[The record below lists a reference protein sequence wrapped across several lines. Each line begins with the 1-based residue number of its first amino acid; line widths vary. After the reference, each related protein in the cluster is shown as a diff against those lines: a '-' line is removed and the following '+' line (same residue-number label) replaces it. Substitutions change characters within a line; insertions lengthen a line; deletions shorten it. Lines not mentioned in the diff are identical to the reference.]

1 MNENEEEIKK
11 LKEKMDK
18 KYIKFVI
25 ISICIFI
32 FIFIFILFLFS
43 YKTANNSEE
52 NSTDESEVT
61 TETGEQS
68 NYQNTISLSI
78 IPYTSTGKNK
88 IPYCVAPVE
97 AFYNADSMEGK
108 IKFRYCTFNQESL
121 NEDLSLKE
129 EYKFLTI
136 KFFNL
141 TQEQFN
147 SLKTL
152 NFTYLEPDNV
162 INQVDGKFYEY
173 HGAWITSPYDNNV
186 NSDSFKTLKF

>member
-32 FIFIFILFLFS
+32 FTLFLFS

-61 TETGEQS
+61 TETVEQS

-97 AFYNADSMEGK
+97 AFYNTDSMEGK

-152 NFTYLEPDNV
+152 NFTYLEPNNV